1 MATQD
6 KNQPP
11 SQNTPSQ
18 NRGKNLG
25 QGLSG
30 ITDRQRRE
38 LAGTGDDAPT
48 QDQREAGREGSASG
62 DPRSN
67 ERSEE
72 QSGSRH

>member
-6 KNQPP
+6 KNRPP
-11 SQNTPSQ
+11 SQNK
-18 NRGKNLG
+18 GKNLG

-30 ITDRQRRE
+30 ITDQQRRE

-48 QDQREAGREGSASG
+48 QDQREAGRGGSADD

>member
-1 MATQD
+1 MAKQD

-11 SQNTPSQ
+11 SQNK
-18 NRGKNLG
+18 GKNLG

-30 ITDRQRRE
+30 ITDQQRRE

-48 QDQREAGREGSASG
+48 QDQREAGHERRADTDG

-72 QSGSRH
+72 QSGNRH

>member
-6 KNQPP
+6 KNQAP
-11 SQNTPSQ
+11 SQNK
-18 NRGKNLG
+18 GKNLG

-30 ITDRQRRE
+30 VNDQQRRE
-38 LAGTGDDAPT
+38 LAGTGDDSPT
-48 QDQREAGREGSASG
+48 QDQREAGQEGSAG
-62 DPRSN
+62 DDRRSN

>member
-6 KNQPP
+6 KNQAP
-11 SQNTPSQ
+11 SQNK
-18 NRGKNLG
+18 GKNLG

-30 ITDRQRRE
+30 ITDQRRRE

-48 QDQREAGREGSASG
+48 QDQRETGREAKTGG

-72 QSGSRH
+72 QSGNRH

>member
-11 SQNTPSQ
+11 SQNK
-18 NRGKNLG
+18 GKNLG

-30 ITDRQRRE
+30 ITDQQRRE

-48 QDQREAGREGSASG
+48 QDQREGEREGNADD

>member
-6 KNQPP
+6 KNESP
-11 SQNTPSQ
+11 SRNK
-18 NRGKNLG
+18 GKNLG

-30 ITDRQRRE
+30 ITDQQRRE

-48 QDQREAGREGSASG
+48 QDQREAGREGGADD

-72 QSGSRH
+72 QSGNRH